1 MTIVV
6 FIDESMTHD
15 GDTVRHQYRK
25 PVLLMTPAL
34 EATPLTR
41 SVVVGG
47 EQALSFFIF
56 V

>member
-1 MTIVV
+1 
-6 FIDESMTHD
+6 
-15 GDTVRHQYRK
+15 
-25 PVLLMTPAL
+25 MTPAL

-56 V
+56 LCEGSAPRVCVIAR